1 MTSNPIRTFAAGLLV
16 ATSIFGAVYFSGSNE
31 TKTPEKIS
39 EKEMKSELTS
49 AGYVIHTKEEWNKQL
64 SAVKDAE
71 KKDAEAG
78 KKDNTQTTQPPA
90 ETPEKEVYRMVL
102 TVSDGMTSIDVG
114 NALVSGHIIEMSAFD
129 FTKLVESKGV
139 ENKLQLGTY
148 EVQSGMTT
156 DEIIANIFK

>member
-16 ATSIFGAVYFSGSNE
+16 ATSIFGAVYFSGSNTNE
-31 TKTPEKIS
+31 TKTTTEKIS
-39 EKEMKSELTS
+39 EKEMKTTLSS

-71 KKDAEAG
+71 KKAAETAN
-78 KKDNTQTTQPPA
+78 KDNEQKPTEPT
-90 ETPEKEVYRMVL
+90 EKDVYRMML
-102 TVSDGMTSIDVG
+102 TVSDGMTSIEVG
-114 NALVSGHIIEMSAFD
+114 NALVSGHIIEISAFD
-129 FTKLVESKGV
+129 FSKVVESKGV